1 MAAETVRTVEIES
14 TGPPWWSYLVAG
26 IAWLVYAF
34 IVLSFDIATIWAIAL
49 FAGFLFVASALS
61 EFVIAA
67 VAPGWKWLHV
77 LLGLV
82 FVGGA
87 VFCFAWPE
95 STFVVLAAI
104 IAWVLLF
111 QGIFNIVV
119 AISNRDVELWWM
131 WLVVGIAEILI
142 AFWAIG
148 YEGRSIALLV
158 IWVGASA
165 LAKGITDLMLAY
177 EVKALQDRVSR

>member
-1 MAAETVRTVEIES
+1 MAAEGYRTVDVEVG
-14 TGPPWWSYLVAG
+14 GPPWWGYLVAG
-26 IAWLVYAF
+26 IAWLIYAF

-61 EFVIAA
+61 EFLIAM
-67 VAPGWKWLHV
+67 VAPDWKWAHV

-95 STFVVLAAI
+95 ATFVVLAAI

-119 AISNRDVELWWM
+119 AFSNREYQLWWF
-131 WLVVGIAEILI
+131 WLVLGIAEILI

-165 LAKGITDLMLAY
+165 LAKGITDMMLAF
-177 EVKALQDRVSR
+177 EVKHLQRA

>member
-1 MAAETVRTVEIES
+1 MAAESYQPVAVDSEIL
-14 TGPPWWSYLVAG
+14 GPPWWCYLAAG
-26 IAWLVYAF
+26 IAWLIYAF

-61 EFVIAA
+61 EFLIAA
-67 VAPGWKWLHV
+67 VAPGWKWAHG
-77 LLGLV
+77 LLGLI

-95 STFVVLAAI
+95 STFLVLAAI
-104 IAWVLLF
+104 VAWVLLF
-111 QGIFNIVV
+111 QGVFNIII
-119 AISNRDVELWWM
+119 AISYREYDLWWF
-131 WLVVGIAEILI
+131 WLVLGIAEILI

-158 IWVGASA
+158 IWVAASA
-165 LAKGITDLMLAY
+165 LAKGITDMMLAF
-177 EVKALQDRVSR
+177 EVKRIQRA